1 MIEILSVLM
10 ITLSA
15 LKIIKDYN
23 KKLIKTTTMFVY
35 EIFFL
40 ICIYSIFNKE
50 VIQTISEFLGFEV
63 ASNFILLILVVIGLW
78 ANYVNQTKV
87 RHLEMQIV
95 KLSRFIAI
103 NGSKFDK

>member
-1 MIEILSVLM
+1 MIEILSILI
-10 ITLSA
+10 ITISA
-15 LKIIKDYN
+15 LKIVNDYN

-35 EIFFL
+35 QIVF
-40 ICIYSIFNKE
+40 ITCIYSIVNKE
-50 VIQTISEFLGFEV
+50 VIQSISEFLGFKV
-63 ASNFILLILVVIGLW
+63 ASNFILLILIVIGLW
-78 ANYVNQTKV
+78 ANYNNQIKV

>member
-1 MIEILSVLM
+1 
-10 ITLSA
+10 
-15 LKIIKDYN
+15 
-23 KKLIKTTTMFVY
+23 
-35 EIFFL
+35 
-40 ICIYSIFNKE
+40 
-50 VIQTISEFLGFEV
+50 
-63 ASNFILLILVVIGLW
+63 LLILVVIGLW

>member
-1 MIEILSVLM
+1 MIEIFSLSI

-15 LKIIKDYN
+15 LKIVRDYN
-23 KKLIKTTTMFVY
+23 KKLIKTTTMFLY
-35 EIFFL
+35 EIVYI
-40 ICIYSIFNKE
+40 ICMYSIVNKE

-95 KLSRFIAI
+95 KLSQFIAI
-103 NGSKFDK
+103 TGSKFDK

>member
-1 MIEILSVLM
+1 MIEIFSLSI

-15 LKIIKDYN
+15 LKIVRDYN
-23 KKLIKTTTMFVY
+23 KKLIKTTTMFLY
-35 EIFFL
+35 EIVYI
-40 ICIYSIFNKE
+40 ICMYSIVNKE

>member
-1 MIEILSVLM
+1 MIEIFSILI
-10 ITLSA
+10 ITISA
-15 LKIIKDYN
+15 LKIFKDYN

-35 EIFFL
+35 QIVF
-40 ICIYSIFNKE
+40 ITCIYSIVNKE
-50 VIQTISEFLGFEV
+50 VIQSISEFLGFKV
-63 ASNFILLILVVIGLW
+63 ASNFILLILIVIGLW
-78 ANYVNQTKV
+78 ANYNNQTKV

>member
-1 MIEILSVLM
+1 MIEILSVLI

-87 RHLEMQIV
+87 RQLEMQIV

>member
-1 MIEILSVLM
+1 MIEILSVSI

-15 LKIIKDYN
+15 IKIIEDYN
-23 KKLIKTTTMFVY
+23 KKLIKTTTMFLY
-35 EIFFL
+35 EIVL
-40 ICIYSIFNKE
+40 IICIYFIFNKE

>member
-1 MIEILSVLM
+1 MIEVLSILI

-15 LKIIKDYN
+15 IKIIKDYN
-23 KKLIKTTTMFVY
+23 KKLIKTTTMFLY
-35 EIFFL
+35 EIVL
-40 ICIYSIFNKE
+40 IICIYFIFNKE
-50 VIQTISEFLGFEV
+50 VIQTISKFLGFEV

-87 RHLEMQIV
+87 RHLEMHIV

>member
-1 MIEILSVLM
+1 MIEVLSVLI

-15 LKIIKDYN
+15 IKIVKDYN
-23 KKLIKTTTMFVY
+23 KKLIKTTTMFLY
-35 EIFFL
+35 EIVL
-40 ICIYSIFNKE
+40 IICIYFIFNKE
-50 VIQTISEFLGFEV
+50 VIQTISKFLGFEV

>member
-1 MIEILSVLM
+1 MIEILSVSI

-15 LKIIKDYN
+15 IKIIKDYN
-23 KKLIKTTTMFVY
+23 KKLIKTTTMFLY
-35 EIFFL
+35 EIVL
-40 ICIYSIFNKE
+40 IICIYFIFNKE

>member
-1 MIEILSVLM
+1 MIEILSVSI

-15 LKIIKDYN
+15 IKIIKDYN
-23 KKLIKTTTMFVY
+23 KKLIKTTTMFLY
-35 EIFFL
+35 EIVL
-40 ICIYSIFNKE
+40 IICIYFIFNKE
-50 VIQTISEFLGFEV
+50 VIQTISKFLGFEV

>member
-1 MIEILSVLM
+1 MIEVLSILI
-10 ITLSA
+10 ITISA
-15 LKIIKDYN
+15 LKIVNDYN

-35 EIFFL
+35 QIVF
-40 ICIYSIFNKE
+40 ITCIYSIVNKE
-50 VIQTISEFLGFEV
+50 VIQSISEFLGFKV

-78 ANYVNQTKV
+78 ANYNNQTKV

>member
-1 MIEILSVLM
+1 MIEILSVSM

-23 KKLIKTTTMFVY
+23 RKLIKTTTMFVY
-35 EIFFL
+35 EIVFL
-40 ICIYSIFNKE
+40 VCIYAIFNKE
-50 VIQTISEFLGFEV
+50 IIQTISEFLGFEV
-63 ASNFILLILVVIGLW
+63 ASNFILLILIVIGLW
-78 ANYVNQTKV
+78 ANYINQTKV

-103 NGSKFDK
+103 NGSKLDK

>member
-1 MIEILSVLM
+1 MIEILSVSV

-15 LKIIKDYN
+15 IKIIKDYN
-23 KKLIKTTTMFVY
+23 KKLIKTTTMFLY
-35 EIFFL
+35 EIVL
-40 ICIYSIFNKE
+40 IICIYFIFNKE

>member
-1 MIEILSVLM
+1 MIETLSGL
-10 ITLSA
+10 IIILSA
-15 LKIIKDYN
+15 LKIVKDYN

-35 EIFFL
+35 EIVFF
-40 ICIYSIFNKE
+40 ISMYSVFNKK
-50 VIQTISEFLGFEV
+50 VIQSISEFLGFKV

-95 KLSRFIAI
+95 RLSRFIAI
-103 NGSKFDK
+103 NGSKFEK

>member
-1 MIEILSVLM
+1 MIEILLILM

-15 LKIIKDYN
+15 FKIIKDYN
-23 KKLIKTTTMFVY
+23 QKLIKTTTMFVY
-35 EIFFL
+35 EIVF
-40 ICIYSIFNKE
+40 IVCMYSIFNKE
-50 VIQTISEFLGFEV
+50 IIQRVSEFLGFEV

-103 NGSKFDK
+103 NGSKFGK